1 MGFCPPLRLSY
12 PPLRHPPNKV
22 PAMQARILSLALGL
36 AAVTLALWQPIASR
50 AEAPEAANS
59 QKLLAGLERIEVVP
73 QKIVLHGRRD
83 RVALVVTG
91 FFAGGQLRDLT
102 HLARYIPS
110 SSVVACRGHVVLPQ
124 ENGQA
129 SVVVEVGS
137 QRASVPVRVSG
148 MESQRPVSFRY
159 EVLVALTKYQCNSG
173 ACHGSPSGKGGF
185 RLSLR
190 AYDPKLDWMTLTRE
204 VYNRRT
210 NVFRPE
216 ASLLLQKPVMEV
228 AHGGGKR
235 LDRRDVGYEL
245 LRLWVAQGMPADPPK
260 QPECVR
266 LEVYPKKRRLI
277 APAQE
282 QQLRVMAHF
291 SDGSARDVTHLADY
305 SSSEEAVAEV
315 DPRGR
320 VRFSTKGEVAV
331 LVRYLEYMETAHLS
345 YLKPDP
351 NFRWT
356 NPTVRNL
363 VDEHVFAKLRELEI
377 PLSPPVS
384 DAEFVRRVHLDL
396 VGRLPTVE
404 ETLAFLNDPKADK
417 RARLIDRLLDS
428 EEFAKFWALKWADLL
443 RVNNKHMSPQGVY
456 KVQQWLIRAMRD
468 NMPYDQFVAALLG
481 STGSTLAN
489 PPAAYYR
496 AAKDVND
503 CTETTMQVFLGV
515 RIQCAKCHNHP
526 FERWTQDN
534 YYGIAAFFNRVGR
547 KRIPNSD
554 EMLIYVT
561 RKGEVTQPR
570 TGQQMKP
577 WLPLAGSVE
586 PAPEEDRRQRF
597 IAWLRQPDNPFFA
610 RMAVNRL
617 WGHVF
622 GRGIVEPV
630 DDFRDSNPP
639 SNPALLDALA
649 REFVRSGYDRKHLLR
664 LILNSRTY
672 QTSSEPLPGNEQDVK
687 YFSHYQPRMIQAE
700 PLLDAVCQVTGVPE
714 KFPGLPAGVRAV
726 ELPSPDVKHAF
737 LKVFGQPARE
747 MACQC
752 ERASDANLSQALQ
765 MINGDLVHAKL
776 RHGSNRFRRAVKQ
789 GRSNEQIVEELYLAA
804 YSRRPSPLERK
815 AALEYIASQKERLQA
830 LEDLY
835 WAVLNSKEF
844 LFQH

>member
-1 MGFCPPLRLSY
+1 MLASLDRLVAMGVAALVLLVPGPL
-12 PPLRHPPNKV
+12 P
-22 PAMQARILSLALGL
+22 G
-36 AAVTLALWQPIASR
+36 
-50 AEAPEAANS
+50 AEADSLSGDAF
-59 QKLLAGLERIEVVP
+59 LAGLQRIEVVP
-73 QKIVLHGRRD
+73 QQVRLHGRRD
-83 RVALVVTG
+83 RVHVVVSG
-91 FFAGGQLRDLT
+91 YYESGEVRDLT
-102 HLARYIPS
+102 HRARFVPQGGNIL
-110 SSVVACRGHVVLPQ
+110 CRGHVVQPRR
-124 ENGQA
+124 NGRTA
-129 SVVVEVGS
+129 LVVEVGGK
-137 QRASVPVRVSG
+137 RVSLPVEVSG
-148 MESQRPVSFRY
+148 LESQPPVSFRY
-159 EVLVALTKYQCNSG
+159 EVLVALTKHQCNSG
-173 ACHGSPSGKGGF
+173 ACHGAPSGKGGF

-190 AYDPKLDWMTLTRE
+190 AYDPELDWMTLTRE

-210 NVFRPE
+210 NVFRPQ
-216 ASLLLQKPVMEV
+216 ASLLLQKPLMEV

-235 LDRRDVGYEL
+235 LTRHDASYEL
-245 LRLWVAQGMPADPPK
+245 LRLWIAQGMPADPPK
-260 QPECVR
+260 QPQCVR
-266 LEVYPKKRRLI
+266 LEVYPKQRRLV

-282 QQLRVMAHF
+282 QQLRVVAHF
-291 SDGSARDVTHLADY
+291 SDGSSRDVTHLADY
-305 SSSEEAVAEV
+305 TSSEEAVAEV
-315 DPRGR
+315 DPQGR

-331 LVRYLEYMETAHLS
+331 LVRYLEYMETAQLS

-351 NFRWT
+351 DFRWG
-356 NPTVRNL
+356 NPQVRNL
-363 VDEHVFAKLRELEI
+363 VDQHVFAKLRELQI

-396 VGRLPTVE
+396 LGRLPTVE
-404 ETLAFLNDPKADK
+404 ETRGFLADSAPDK
-417 RARLIDRLLDS
+417 RARLIDRLLAS
-428 EEFAKFWALKWADLL
+428 EEFAEFWALKWADLL

-456 KVQQWLIRAMRD
+456 KMHQWLIRAMRE

-481 STGSTLAN
+481 STGNTLTN

-547 KRIPNSD
+547 KRVPNSD
-554 EMLIYVT
+554 EMIIYVT

-570 TGQQMKP
+570 TGQLMKP
-577 WLPLAGSVE
+577 WLPLAGTVDPE
-586 PAPEEDRRQRF
+586 PEEDRRRRF
-597 IAWLRQPDNPFFA
+597 IQWLRRKDNPFFA

-649 REFVRSGYDRKHLLR
+649 QEFVRSGYDRKHLLR

-672 QTSSEPLPGNEQDVK
+672 QTSSEPVGGNEEDVK

-726 ELPSPDVKHAF
+726 ELPSPDVKHTF

-776 RHGSNRFRRAVKQ
+776 RDKGNRFRRAVRQ
-789 GRSNEQIVEELYLAA
+789 GKSNEEILEELYLAA
-804 YSRRPSPLERK
+804 YSRPPSPQEKK
-815 AALEYIASQKERLQA
+815 AALEYIAAQKDRLQA
-830 LEDLY
+830 LEDVY

>member
-1 MGFCPPLRLSY
+1 MLASSRCLVAVVVAASALLVPGELLR
-12 PPLRHPPNKV
+12 
-22 PAMQARILSLALGL
+22 G
-36 AAVTLALWQPIASR
+36 
-50 AEAPEAANS
+50 AEADSPANDAFFS
-59 QKLLAGLERIEVVP
+59 GLQRIEVVP
-73 QKIVLHGRRD
+73 RQVHLRGRRD
-83 RVALVVTG
+83 RVHVVVTG
-91 FFAGGQLRDLT
+91 YYDSGQVRDLT
-102 HLARYIPS
+102 HRARLKPQGENIL
-110 SSVVACRGHVVLPQ
+110 CQGHVVLPRR
-124 ENGQA
+124 NGRTA
-129 SVVVEVGS
+129 LVVEVGGKQVS
-137 QRASVPVRVSG
+137 LPVEVSG
-148 MESQRPVSFRY
+148 LESQEPVSFRY

-190 AYDPKLDWMTLTRE
+190 AYDPELDWMTLTRE

-210 NVFRPE
+210 NVFQPE

-245 LRLWVAQGMPADPPK
+245 LRLWIAQGMPADPPK
-260 QPECVR
+260 RPQCVR
-266 LEVYPKKRRLI
+266 LEVYPKKRRLV
-277 APAQE
+277 APARE
-282 QQLRVMAHF
+282 QQLRVVAHF
-291 SDGSARDVTHLADY
+291 SDGSSRDVTHLADY
-305 SSSEEAVAEV
+305 TSSEDAVAEV
-315 DPRGR
+315 DEQGR

-331 LVRYLEYMETAHLS
+331 LVRYLEYMETAQLS

-351 NFRWT
+351 AFRWG
-356 NPTVRNL
+356 NPQVRNM
-363 VDEHVFAKLRELEI
+363 VDQHVFAKLRELQI

-396 VGRLPTVE
+396 LGRLPSVE
-404 ETLAFLNDPKADK
+404 ETRAFLADSAPDK

-456 KVQQWLIRAMRD
+456 KMHQWLIRAMRE

-481 STGSTLAN
+481 STGNTLTN

-547 KRIPNSD
+547 KRVPNSD
-554 EMLIYVT
+554 EMIIYVA

-570 TGQQMKP
+570 TGQLMKP
-577 WLPLAGSVE
+577 WLPLTGTVNPE
-586 PAPEEDRRQRF
+586 PEEDRRQRF
-597 IAWLRQPDNPFFA
+597 IQWLRRKDNPFFA

-617 WGHVF
+617 WGYVF

-672 QTSSEPLPGNEQDVK
+672 QTSSEPVRGNEEDVK
-687 YFSHYQPRMIQAE
+687 YFSHYQPRMLQAE
-700 PLLDAVCQVTGVPE
+700 PLLDAVCQVTDVPE

-726 ELPSPDVKHAF
+726 ELPSPDVKHTF

-776 RHGSNRFRRAVKQ
+776 RDKSNRFRRAVREGK
-789 GRSNEQIVEELYLAA
+789 SNEAILEELYLAA
-804 YSRRPSPLERK
+804 YSRPPSPQEKK
-815 AALEYIASQKERLQA
+815 AALEYIAGQKDRLQA
-830 LEDLY
+830 LEDVY